1 MTTVTSERPMPTGE
15 GLTFEKVWAMFQET
29 DRKMQETAELQK
41 ETAQQMKETDRKLSE
56 LGVKFGYLNNRF
68 GELAEH
74 LVAHCIHERFNELG
88 YHFDAVAPGG
98 YVIRDGRGKII
109 AEVDMLLEN
118 SDCIMAVEVKAK
130 TRLKDIEHHVKRLEI
145 LRGYRNKHGDTRKI
159 LGAIASAILG
169 TAEKQATFDAGFYM
183 IEQSGETM
191 KIDVPDGF
199 VPQEW

>member
-1 MTTVTSERPMPTGE
+1 
-15 GLTFEKVWAMFQET
+15 
-29 DRKMQETAELQK
+29 
-41 ETAQQMKETDRKLSE
+41 
-56 LGVKFGYLNNRF
+56 
-68 GELAEH
+68 
-74 LVAHCIHERFNELG
+74 
-88 YHFDAVAPGG
+88 
-98 YVIRDGRGKII
+98 
-109 AEVDMLLEN
+109 MLLEN

-169 TAEKQATFDAGFYM
+169 NAEKQATFDAGFYV
-183 IEQSGETM
+183 IEQSGDTM